1 MQSWQKIDVVKNA
14 RVEQFIRLRDKN
26 RQPYGAMAVIIAE
39 VPISGES
46 RTEKL
51 LFIGESKETF
61 KDLREEGF
69 IWEKAKLIAEGRA
82 RRALAEHVGAKGFP
96 RAPQKGDPNF
106 GVVEQKPV
114 NHYVVSLDT
123 LTHASPIGERVKKH
137 VPRFI
142 LKKIG
147 FVYEGK

>member
-1 MQSWQKIDVVKNA
+1 MQSWQRIEVIKNVP
-14 RVEQFIRLRDKN
+14 VEQFIRLRDKD
-26 RQPYGAMAVIIAE
+26 RRPYGAMAVIVAE
-39 VPISGES
+39 VPIPGEPK
-46 RTEKL
+46 TEAL

-69 IWEKAKLIAEGRA
+69 SWEKAKLIAEGRA
-82 RRALAEHVGAKGFP
+82 RRALAEYIGAKGFP
-96 RAPQKGDPNF
+96 RAPQKGDPGF
-106 GVVEQKPV
+106 GNTEQKPV
-114 NHYVVSLDT
+114 NHYVISLDT
-123 LTHASPIGERVKKH
+123 LTHTSSIGERVKKH